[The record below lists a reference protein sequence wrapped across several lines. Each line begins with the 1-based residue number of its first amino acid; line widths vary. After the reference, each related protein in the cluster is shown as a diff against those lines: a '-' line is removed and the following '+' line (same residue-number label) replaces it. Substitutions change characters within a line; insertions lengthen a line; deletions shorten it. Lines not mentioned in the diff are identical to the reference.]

1 MFLQFQQPAPI
12 RLVQVL
18 TDAQNSTSTLESN
31 KELRERCEQEFGVR
45 PQMRIV
51 KVPMISEQ
59 VRVKFVDVELN
70 LPQVNHETGVSICG
84 DEAALKAHQFDS
96 YFVMNTHGKT
106 HLAVLHEY
114 AQKVLKV
121 FLKKYLKKTF
131 CFSSGFHDVHPGR
144 NAKHTLALQC
154 YGENGNDERFLRS
167 ADIGQD
173 CATGA
178 DANNST
184 TTAAANGNGI
194 VSHFLPI
201 MKHQSDFC

>member
-1 MFLQFQQPAPI
+1 LNVHFVQQTEQPADALDTAGGGSFWPRRKAEHRQHRLNAQQVTPNVSIVSDSSMPIIMFLQFQQPAPI

-121 FLKKYLKKTF
+121 FFKKY
-131 CFSSGFHDVHPGR
+131 
-144 NAKHTLALQC
+144 
-154 YGENGNDERFLRS
+154 
-167 ADIGQD
+167 
-173 CATGA
+173 
-178 DANNST
+178 
-184 TTAAANGNGI
+184 
-194 VSHFLPI
+194 
-201 MKHQSDFC
+201 